1 MKAVQVREPG
11 GPEKMETVDVPVP
24 VPGPGQ
30 ALVRIAASGV
40 NFIDIYFRSG
50 LYKSDLPITL
60 GSEAAG
66 TVESIGPNVTHVAPG
81 DRVAYAMVRG
91 SYAEYAAVPE
101 TSLVKIPDTIDFES
115 AAAAML
121 QGMTAHYLTN
131 STFPLNTGQ
140 SCLVHAAA
148 GGAGRL
154 TAQMAKIR
162 GARVIGT
169 VSTEEK
175 AAVAAKAGVDHPIV
189 YTAVDFEAEVKRIT
203 GGTGVDVVY
212 DSVGKTTFDKSLACL
227 RPRGM
232 MVLFGQSSGPVTAFE
247 PQILNTRGSIFL
259 TRPSLAHYLL
269 SRDELLWRAG
279 DVFTAIERGEL
290 ALRVDHVFPLAEAGA
305 AHRALES
312 RATTGKLILTTTS
325 LASNSRE

>member
-50 LYKSDLPITL
+50 LYKSDLPVTL

-269 SRDELLWRAG
+269 SREELLWRAG

>member
-11 GPEKMETVDVPVP
+11 GPEKMEIVDVPVP
-24 VPGPGQ
+24 VAGPGQ

-66 TVESIGPNVTHVAPG
+66 TVEAIGPNVTHVAPG
-81 DRVAYAMVRG
+81 DRVAYAMIRG

-101 TSLVKIPDTIDFES
+101 TSLVRIPDTIDFES

-131 STFPLNTGQ
+131 STFPLKSGQ

-203 GGTGVDVVY
+203 GGAGVDVVY

-259 TRPSLAHYLL
+259 TRPSLTHYLL
-269 SRDELLWRAG
+269 SREELLWRAG

-290 ALRVDHVFPLAEAGA
+290 ALLVDRVLPLAEAGA

-312 RATTGKLILTTTS
+312 RATTGKLILKTTS

>member
-11 GPEKMETVDVPVP
+11 GPEKMEIVDVPVP

-101 TSLVKIPDTIDFES
+101 TSLVKIPDTIDFDS

-131 STFPLNTGQ
+131 STFPLNSGQ

-154 TAQMAKIR
+154 TAQMAKLR

-175 AAVAAKAGVDHPIV
+175 AVVATGAGVDHPII
-189 YTAVDFEAEVKRIT
+189 YTAVDFEAEVKRLT

-269 SRDELLWRAG
+269 SREELLWRAG

>member
-11 GPEKMETVDVPVP
+11 GPEKMEIVDVPVP

-101 TSLVKIPDTIDFES
+101 TSLVKIPDTIDFDS

-131 STFPLNTGQ
+131 STFPLNSGQ

-175 AAVAAKAGVDHPIV
+175 AVVATGAGVDHPII
-189 YTAVDFEAEVKRIT
+189 YTAVDFEVEVKRLT
-203 GGTGVDVVY
+203 GGAGVDVVY

-269 SRDELLWRAG
+269 SREELLWRAG

-290 ALRVDHVFPLAEAGA
+290 VLRIDRVFPLAEAGA

-312 RATTGKLILTTTS
+312 RATTGKLILKTTS

>member
-11 GPEKMETVDVPVP
+11 GPEKMEIVDVPVP
-24 VPGPGQ
+24 VPGPGH

-101 TSLVKIPDTIDFES
+101 TSLVKIPDTIDFDS

-131 STFPLNTGQ
+131 STFPLNSGQ

-162 GARVIGT
+162 GARVFGT
-169 VSTEEK
+169 VSTVEK

-189 YTAVDFEAEVKRIT
+189 YTTVDFETEVKRMT
-203 GGTGVDVVY
+203 GGAGVDVVY

-290 ALRVDHVFPLAEAGA
+290 VLRVDRVFPLAEAGA

-312 RATTGKLILTTTS
+312 RATAGKLILTTT
-325 LASNSRE
+325 

>member
-1 MKAVQVREPG
+1 MKAIHVKAPG
-11 GPEKMETVDVPVP
+11 GPEAMQLVDVPTP
-24 VPGPGQ
+24 VPAPGQ

-40 NFIDIYFRSG
+40 NFIDVYFRTG
-50 LYKSDLPITL
+50 LYKSELPITL

-66 TVESIGPNVTHVAPG
+66 TVESVGPNVTQVSPG

-101 TSLVKIPDTIDFES
+101 SSLVKIDDTIDFES

-121 QGMTAHYLTN
+121 QDMTAHYLTH
-131 STFPLNTGQ
+131 STFPLNPGQ
-140 SCLVHAAA
+140 ACLVHAAA
-148 GGAGRL
+148 GGTGRL
-154 TAQMAKIR
+154 IAQMAKMR
-162 GARVIGT
+162 GARVVGT

-175 AAVAAKAGVDHPIV
+175 AAVATEGGVDHPIV
-189 YTAVDFEAEVKRIT
+189 YTAIDFEAEVKRLT
-203 GGTGVDVVY
+203 AGAGVDVVY

-232 MVLFGQSSGPVTAFE
+232 MVLFGQSSGPVPPLE

-279 DVFTAIERGEL
+279 DVFTAIERGQL
-290 ALRVDHVFPLAEAGA
+290 ALRIDRTFPLAEAAA

-312 RATTGKLILTTTS
+312 RATAGKLILKTSS

>member
-50 LYKSDLPITL
+50 LYQSDLPITL

-269 SRDELLWRAG
+269 SREELLWRAG